1 MTALALRYRPSTF
14 AEVTG
19 QKHVTAPLYRMARRG
34 TIPPA
39 LLLAGQRGCGKTST
53 ARILGAAL
61 HCEAEGELT
70 ADSWPCGTCPSC
82 KAVAA
87 GHSLAVLEV
96 DAASSGGVEA
106 IRDLRQ
112 LAAYGGRLILL
123 DEAHSMSRDAFNALL
138 KVMEEPPSGTTF
150 VLLTTEPGRI
160 LPTVA
165 SRCMTFTFRPIPPSV
180 ITYRLEQ
187 ICEAEE
193 MSVEQPVLA
202 AIAGRA
208 GGAMRDAVM
217 LLDQA
222 ISVLPPEN
230 LNLASF
236 LALFG
241 DSDYAVPLVTAMA
254 AGDYPAMYAA
264 LEQALAQAG
273 EPSAVTGQ
281 LADCLTDL
289 LRLRSGGAIEAQGEQ
304 LKARQE
310 LASRLDV
317 PRLTAAM
324 KVLWDWQTR
333 IRLEDRRAGLKLAC
347 VVAAEKLC
355 PQLRPWPA
363 SAAPGPHA
371 AAVNGNGHREP
382 GLDELR
388 EALGAV

>member
-70 ADSWPCGTCPSC
+70 ADSWPCGNCPPC

-138 KVMEEPPSGTTF
+138 KIMEEPPPGTTF

-165 SRCMTFTFRPIPPSV
+165 SRCMTFTFRPIPTALV
-180 ITYRLEQ
+180 AERLAQ
-187 ICEAEE
+187 ICQAEE
-193 MSVEQPVLA
+193 IGAEQAMLE
-202 AIAGRA
+202 AIAGQA

-222 ISVLPPEN
+222 ACAGAYT
-230 LNLASF
+230 LASF
-236 LALFG
+236 RKLLG
-241 DSDYAVPLVTAMA
+241 ISDCAVPLVTAMA

-264 LEQALAQAG
+264 LEEALAQAG
-273 EPSAVTGQ
+273 DPSAVTGQ

-310 LASRLDV
+310 LAARLDV

-363 SAAPGPHA
+363 TAPPGPGA
-371 AAVNGNGHREP
+371 AAVNGNGHHEP

-388 EALGAV
+388 EALGAL

>member
-1 MTALALRYRPSTF
+1 MTALALKYRPSTF

-19 QKHVTAPLYRMARRG
+19 QKHVTAVLYRMARRG

-61 HCEAEGELT
+61 QCEAEGELT

-82 KAVAA
+82 KAVAT
-87 GHSLAVLEV
+87 GTSLAVLEV

-138 KVMEEPPSGTTF
+138 KVMEEPPPGTTF

-165 SRCMTFTFRPIPPSV
+165 SRCMTFAFRPIPPSV

-187 ICEAEE
+187 ICEAEQ

-202 AIAGRA
+202 AIADRA
-208 GGAMRDAVM
+208 AGAMRDAVM
-217 LLDQA
+217 LLDQVTSA
-222 ISVLPPEN
+222 LPPEN

-241 DSDYAVPLVTAMA
+241 DGDYAVPLVTAMA
-254 AGDYPAMYAA
+254 AGDHPAMYGA
-264 LEQALAQAG
+264 LEQALGQAG
-273 EPSAVTGQ
+273 DPSAVTGQ
-281 LADCLTDL
+281 LVDCLTDL
-289 LRLRSGGAIEAQGEQ
+289 LRLRSGGPIEAQGAA
-304 LKARQE
+304 LAARQA

-317 PRLTAAM
+317 PKLTAAM

-333 IRLEDRRAGLKLAC
+333 VRLEDRRAGLKLVC

-355 PQLRPWPA
+355 PPRP
-363 SAAPGPHA
+363 SLAPVPLL
-371 AAVNGNGHREP
+371 NGNGHHEAT
-382 GLDELR
+382 LDELR
-388 EALGAV
+388 TALGAM